1 MQENHMKRMLGLMAG
16 VVLSLSF
23 LGCGKTAAVQQTKGP
38 LPDKKSFWSYFECC
52 FGCNY

>member
-1 MQENHMKRMLGLMAG
+1 MKRMLGLMAG

-38 LPDKKSFWSYFECC
+38 LPLSLQKCVNREH
-52 FGCNY
+52 GL